1 MDQKELHARIA
12 ARTGASDK
20 EVAAV
25 LRELFPQAFAMA
37 MEKPAGTLVVPH
49 FATFRCRPKK
59 GGGMQFAFKPRLPD
73 QLVHAARLRGQKLA
87 ARRSLERGF
96 KLRSEA
102 RLSGGAYV
110 PGPLQP
116 PAKSSRPAAGGKKGG
131 FLSRLFGFGS

>member
-1 MDQKELHARIA
+1 MDQKALHAKIA
-12 ARTGASDK
+12 TRTGASAK

-25 LRELFPQAFAMA
+25 LRELFPPAFAMA

-87 ARRSLERGF
+87 VRKAAGRGFKPRPAARRSG
-96 KLRSEA
+96 A
-102 RLSGGAYV
+102 AYV
-110 PGPLQP
+110 PASLQP
-116 PAKSSRPAAGGKKGG
+116 PAKSSSPAAGGKKGG